1 MRRISLAVC
10 AVVVVGV
17 LVGSASAFRTAR
29 GDRPT
34 AASVDVAFQAIWT
47 KYKSQL
53 RGLCVGAVDEGI
65 VRTHCFGSKAPGST
79 APPDVHTLFDV
90 ASISKTFGATLLA
103 LRVTQGKVKLGDRV
117 RKYVRTLPAKALFP
131 EKLTLLDLADHYS
144 GLPHGTA
151 SAASADDFVL
161 KTGRCLQ
168 NTGCRVGLPETVYH
182 YSNWAV
188 SLLGTLLAMNDGFPD
203 GPVGPW
209 SADNAQSITD
219 PLAMTETRSWQ
230 DWLKTDPGTFG
241 AHRAQSGTEKFNQSP
256 YESPGSGVWSSAHD
270 MLIWLRYSM
279 GLTGPAALKGAVPL
293 LYDDT
298 HDIRVTKNPPKKIG
312 LVWTIL
318 PGTGGTCIA
327 KAGDDHDFHAYL
339 VFVDKK
345 RRGVF
350 LLVNKTPTTSYRRI
364 ATELL
369 NSLPSASG
377 AKPPRCT
384 TGPGSGEDG

>member
-1 MRRISLAVC
+1 ML
-10 AVVVVGV
+10 VVGG
-17 LVGSASAFRTAR
+17 LVGSAAAFRAAR
-29 GDRPT
+29 GDTPT
-34 AASVDVAFQAIWT
+34 AASVDAAFQAIWT

-65 VRTHCFGSKAPGST
+65 VRTHCFGSKAPGSST
-79 APPDVHTLFDV
+79 PPDVHTLFDI

-103 LRVTQGKVKLGDRV
+103 LRVTQRKVKLDDPV

-131 EKLTLLDLADHYS
+131 AKRLTLLDLADHYS
-144 GLPHGTA
+144 GLPHGTKNA
-151 SAASADDFVL
+151 GSADDFLL
-161 KTGRCLQ
+161 KTGLCLQ
-168 NTGCRVGLPETVYH
+168 NSHCRVGLPETVYH

-188 SLLGTLLAMNDGFPD
+188 AVLGTLLALNDGFPD

-219 PLAMTETRSWQ
+219 RLAMTETRSWQ
-230 DWLKTDPGTFG
+230 DWLRTDPGTFG
-241 AHRAQSGTEKFNQSP
+241 MHRARSGTEKFSHSP
-256 YESPGSGVWSSAHD
+256 YETPGSGLWSSAHD

-279 GLTGPAALKGAVPL
+279 GLAGTGALRDAVPL

-318 PGTGGTCIA
+318 PGPGGTCIA

-339 VFVDKK
+339 VFVDKR
-345 RRGVF
+345 RRGAF
-350 LLVNKTPTTSYRRI
+350 LLVNKTPTTSYRTI

-369 NSLPSASG
+369 NSLPSGSG
-377 AKPPRCT
+377 AKAPSCT
-384 TGPGSGEDG
+384 TGPGSGDDG